1 MIKSSKKDLFY
12 DQSIQESIALY
23 FQMPIR
29 NLNVVEEDVLFK
41 YCKKISFFNL
51 CYKSKDKWLQ
61 DSAKLIE
68 ELPSFINKIDKSS
81 QIKFKNHIDTKQ
93 LEVLYNLLYHTK
105 SSMHPFFYKKLKE
118 NLALW
123 SLSMLHSIRII
134 IFMKQQKESQ
144 FLDFNFLD
152 FSFKAKL
159 IRGKILL
166 IGPVMLS
173 NSFKQEEDF
182 ISYVKSLKQYFHIN
196 LHTYELVNLLNH
208 RTTLTK
214 DSFCAKCEK
223 IANTYKYT
231 DLPEDSSDFSKL
243 KIRQLSTYFIYLQQT
258 SRKKITK
265 ISMENFSNFLDTKK
279 ATELIEEIKISRSKR
294 ELESLEWFGDRSFKR
309 SSFDLTSLDEFSTSA
324 LNYLKIKLQADLYF
338 FIRYFNHDK
347 SYSLLPHDGL
357 KDSQNSQIFKLLE
370 KMNKNQDILKKS
382 VSFQMINDY
391 YHDQKPINLVDDFDK
406 LEHIQMFQNK
416 PKIKSLLSIPIIFDQ
431 QVFAVIHFLGFRTF
445 QFDTTDKQFLLKHS
459 SIISKHYMGMIVDNS
474 LTDILELLENLG
486 VNEYRNNDDF
496 DKKVDRICEDITKIF
511 VCDGVLLWINK
522 KEVYKTDKKLDE
534 LSLTSQF
541 NFIEKGEEKNEY
553 TLGAKAKELLF
564 SKSKPKVSIVLDV
577 KNKPNLKYQK
587 EFLQKGISSFM
598 AIPILN
604 RSNSLTGALMIFDK
618 SYRQY
623 NDLCQSILKRISLHI
638 GSILN
643 TVSAIQYKTQ
653 QLDEENLHESFQ
665 YLNIINSRTSDLENR
680 LKDVVFPASYEKHR
694 IYKNIEDIKDYT
706 SYSKRFL
713 HKLIDPN
720 KQVRKYDQV
729 LQEDKNEILKNRLYI
744 KLNESVIQV
753 LIAHEKRMFNTN
765 KIRYENNIK
774 YKISVKLPKQQLQDV
789 LNNIINNA
797 IKYTKPQ
804 TTIKVY
810 DEKTAQYYNLF
821 IKNIGYKI
829 FPDERSFIFKKGSRG
844 KVVRGELAHK
854 DAFKK
859 RDFENQGVGLYNAK
873 FISKVWLGNVK
884 LEQSKPILNSN
895 FCENVFSI
903 KFPIKIIK

>member
-1 MIKSSKKDLFY
+1 MIKSLKKDLFY

-29 NLNVVEEDVLFK
+29 SLNVVDEDVLFK
-41 YCKKISFFNL
+41 HCKKINFFNL

-61 DSAKLIE
+61 DSAKIIE
-68 ELPSFINKIDKSS
+68 ELPSFVDKIEQSS

-93 LEVLYNLLYHTK
+93 LKNLYNLLYHTK
-105 SSMHPFFYKKLKE
+105 SNMHPFFYKKLKE

-123 SLSMLHSIRII
+123 SLSILHSIRII
-134 IFMKQQKESQ
+134 VFMKQQKEGQFFEFS
-144 FLDFNFLD
+144 FLDFN
-152 FSFKAKL
+152 FKAKL
-159 IRGKILL
+159 IREKILL
-166 IGPVMLS
+166 IGPIMLNS
-173 NSFKQEEDF
+173 SFKEEEDF
-182 ISYVKSLKQYFHIN
+182 ISYIKNLKHYFHIN

-214 DSFCAKCEK
+214 DSFNTKCEK

-231 DLPEDSSDFSKL
+231 DLPEDSSDFRKL
-243 KIRQLSTYFIYLQQT
+243 QIRQLSTYFIYLQHT
-258 SRKKITK
+258 SRKKISK
-265 ISMENFSNFLDTKK
+265 ASIENFVTFLQTPK
-279 ATELIEEIKISRSKR
+279 ADELMDEIKINRSKR
-294 ELESLEWFGDRSFKR
+294 ELESLEWFSDRSFKR
-309 SSFDLTSLDEFSTSA
+309 FSFDFTSLDEFSTSA

-338 FIRYFNHDK
+338 FIRYFNHDN
-347 SYSLLPHDGL
+347 SYSLLEHEGL
-357 KDSQNSQIFKLLE
+357 TDNQNSQINTILQ
-370 KMNKNQDILKKS
+370 KMNKDQSILEKT

-406 LEHIQMFQNK
+406 FGYIQMFKNR
-416 PKIKSLLSIPIIFDQ
+416 PKIKSLLSIPLIFDQ
-431 QVFAVIHFLGFRTF
+431 QVFAIVHFLGFRTF
-445 QFDTTDKQFLLKHS
+445 QFDTIDKQFLLKHS
-459 SIISKHYMGMIVDNS
+459 SIISRHYMEMIVDSS

-486 VNEYRNNDDF
+486 VNENHGDDDF

-522 KEVYKTDKKLDE
+522 KEVYKTDRKLDE

-541 NFIEKGEEKNEY
+541 NFLEKGEEKKEY
-553 TLGAKAKELLF
+553 TLGEKAEELLRD
-564 SKSKPKVSIVLDV
+564 KSKVSIVLDV
-577 KNKPNLKYQK
+577 KSKSNLKYQK

-604 RSNSLTGALMIFDK
+604 RSNALTGVLMIFDK
-618 SYRQY
+618 SNRQY
-623 NDLCQSILKRISLHI
+623 NELCQSILKRVSLHI

-653 QLDEENLHESFQ
+653 QLNEENLHESFQ

-680 LKDVVFPASYEKHR
+680 LKDVVFPVSYEKHR

-706 SYSKRFL
+706 NYSKRFL

-729 LQEDKNEILKNRLYI
+729 LQEDKDEILKNRLYI
-744 KLNESVIQV
+744 KLNDSVIQV

-821 IKNIGYKI
+821 IENIGYKI

-844 KVVRGELAHK
+844 KIVKGELAHK

-903 KFPIKIIK
+903 KFPIEIIK